1 MSELKVTSK
10 YDILIWMSGRICHDC
25 PDNMTDTGYQ
35 GQEYSHWQRLKLKI
49 CSSNKVGTC
58 HRAREE
64 GGGGSGG
71 DKFND
76 DLRFTTALAW
86 FSCVN

>member
-1 MSELKVTSK
+1 MSNGKLPIRWQLLVVVSILKMKWQNCLVTILTFLQGVEL
-10 YDILIWMSGRICHDC
+10 
-25 PDNMTDTGYQ
+25 
-35 GQEYSHWQRLKLKI
+35 
-49 CSSNKVGTC
+49 SSAGS
-58 HRAREE
+58 RAGEWGE
-64 GGGGSGG
+64 LGSGS